1 MRMRWSYS
9 ANERDCVGVVGG
21 TGMECILM
29 VMAVVWVVD

>member
-9 ANERDCVGVVGG
+9 ANERDYVGFVVG
-21 TGMECILM
+21 TGMGCIRM